1 MQTVRYARAIRTVLD
16 RRGYGQV
23 DIIAPILETL
33 PITAENPDLL
43 MQALVCGDILY
54 SAALEK
60 REACHYRSLLPEGS
74 LHEWKDIRRW
84 AKDVS
89 VDPGYEKALGL
100 VGTPMSLTSLNEG
113 ILDQL
118 EHEGTLCRRAP
129 LSEML
134 LFLWKEA
141 SGNEKAAALLK
152 EWENQLALVH
162 DRLAGRSSFSP
173 DLGQLQKVAD
183 QYLADYSGANGR
195 YRYAKALEMGERS
208 SGILMMAPRYEN
220 TAMVLNMRGVHDHC
234 PAPVYDLSLDGDF
247 DETGWEKLK
256 SFLYYCEV

>member
-1 MQTVRYARAIRTVLD
+1 
-16 RRGYGQV
+16 
-23 DIIAPILETL
+23 
-33 PITAENPDLL
+33 

-118 EHEGTLCRRAP
+118 EHEALC
-129 LSEML
+129 
-134 LFLWKEA
+134 
-141 SGNEKAAALLK
+141 AA
-152 EWENQLALVH
+152 VH
-162 DRLAGRSSFSP
+162 RCQRCCC
-173 DLGQLQKVAD
+173 
-183 QYLADYSGANGR
+183 
-195 YRYAKALEMGERS
+195 S
-208 SGILMMAPRYEN
+208 SGRRHPAMKRQPR
-220 TAMVLNMRGVHDHC
+220 
-234 PAPVYDLSLDGDF
+234 F
-247 DETGWEKLK
+247 
-256 SFLYYCEV
+256 